1 MLNGR
6 RKTGASDK
14 NKYGEKESREREREG
29 NLHFKIYIKFHTKDI
44 LKNKKKPRMERNRE
58 ENEAK

>member
-1 MLNGR
+1 MVV
-6 RKTGASDK
+6 
-14 NKYGEKESREREREG
+14 EKQAPLIRTNMEKKRVEREREREG